1 MSRIL
6 NIGSLNIDRTY
17 QVQRFVQPKETIKAV
32 KYEEFCGGKG
42 LNQSVALARAGAEVY
57 HAGAVGG
64 DGGRLLKMLERAGV
78 RTLYVRRMETV
89 SGHAVIQVDVTGQ
102 NNIII
107 CEGANGCVTRGYI
120 DEVLEHFS
128 KGDFLLVQNE
138 VPNVGYA
145 MERAKERGMMVAFNP
160 SPFDETIAAYPLEL
174 VDYFLLN
181 EVEGGLLAGVQP
193 DQPEAIVRKLREIYK
208 KAAFVLTL
216 GEGGAYFFDQSR
228 ILFQEIYRVQAVD
241 TTGAG
246 DTFCGYFMAGVIAG
260 LEMGTILK
268 QASAASAISVSRK
281 GAAPSIPDRW
291 EVLEML
297 EQDHTREKEPYYN
310 SADAREGTKN
320 EEKSNSGCGYGY
332 G

>member
-1 MSRIL
+1 MNRIL

-42 LNQSVALARAGAEVY
+42 LNQSVSLARAGAEVY
-57 HAGAVGG
+57 HAGVIGG
-64 DGGRLLKMLERAGV
+64 DGSRLLEMLESAGV
-78 RTLYVRRMETV
+78 RTAYIRQLETV
-89 SGHAVIQVDVTGQ
+89 SGHAVIQVDETGQ

-107 CEGANGCVTRGYI
+107 CEGSNGCITREYI

-128 KGDFLLVQNE
+128 NGDFLLVQNE

-145 MERAKERGMMVAFNP
+145 MERAKERGMTVAFNP
-160 SPFDETIAAYPLEL
+160 SPFDEAIAAYPLEL

-193 DQPEAIVRKLREIYK
+193 DQPEEIVRRLREIYQ

-216 GEGGAYFFDQSR
+216 GEEGAYFFDQSR

-246 DTFCGYFMAGVIAG
+246 DTFCGYFMAGILAG
-260 LEMGTILK
+260 LEIGTILK

-281 GAAPSIPDRW
+281 GAAPSIPDRR
-291 EVLEML
+291 EILGML
-297 EQDHTREKEPYYN
+297 EQDRIRERTI
-310 SADAREGTKN
+310 S
-320 EEKSNSGCGYGY
+320 
-332 G
+332 